1 MMLTAHSGSDGTPDN
16 SRQFIKEML
25 LAGIAC
31 VEVDV
36 RRSQTGKLY
45 LSHDKTFWSEA
56 MLSLDNAFQ
65 ILKTDSDALMNCD
78 LKEPNLEQSVLALA
92 TQHNIQDRIILS
104 GAVNLAHLPDPMYLK
119 QVYYNAESIIPHL
132 YLNWEMT
139 KSQIDEIIQTCHTK
153 GIETININYRLAT
166 NGVINRFHQEG
177 LNLSVW
183 TVNDFAEINRFR
195 SADVKNVTTK
205 YAISYLYQNV
215 ARQAMGG

>member
-25 LAGIAC
+25 QAGIAC

-36 RRSQTGKLY
+36 RRSQEGSLY
-45 LSHDKTFWSEA
+45 LSHDKTLWAEA

-65 ILKTDSDALMNCD
+65 ILKTDSEAFMNCD
-78 LKEPNLEQSVLALA
+78 LKEQNLEQAVITLA
-92 TQHNIQDRIILS
+92 TEHNLQDRIILS
-104 GAVNLAHLPDPMYLK
+104 GAVNLDNLPDQTYLK

-139 KSQIDEIIQTCHTK
+139 KAQINEVVQFCHEK
-153 GIETININYRLAT
+153 GLETININYRLAT

-177 LNLSVW
+177 LSLSVW
-183 TVNDFAEINRFR
+183 TVNEFAEINRFR
-195 SADVKNVTTK
+195 SANIKNVTTK

-215 ARQAMGG
+215 VRQAMGG